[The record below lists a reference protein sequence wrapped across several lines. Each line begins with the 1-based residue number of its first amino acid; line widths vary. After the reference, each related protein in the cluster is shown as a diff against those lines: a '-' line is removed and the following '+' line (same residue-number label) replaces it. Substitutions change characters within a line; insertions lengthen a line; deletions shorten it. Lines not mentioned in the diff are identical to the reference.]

1 MKSCIVFNYYI
12 NGQGR
17 NCRIV
22 AFIINETPSLSYVNV
37 YSLTCS

>member
-1 MKSCIVFNYYI
+1 MKSYIVFNYDI

-22 AFIINETPSLSYVNV
+22 AFIINETLSLSYVNI
-37 YSLTCS
+37 